1 MIGQAAKFSL
11 GQIVWHLNTEYR
23 GVIVDVDPEFQG
35 EEEWLEGQEETGP
48 NRNQPWYSLLV
59 DDTEQMAYV
68 PEQNLATD
76 DSEVP
81 INNPAM
87 DFFVGEMEDGR
98 YTVQQTLN

>member
-11 GQIVWHLNTEYR
+11 GQIVWNQGTQYR

-35 EEEWLEGQEETGP
+35 AEDWLEGLEDTEPQ
-48 NRNQPWYSLLV
+48 RHQPWYSLLV

-68 PEQNLATD
+68 PEQSLVHDN
-76 DSEVP
+76 SEVP
-81 INNPAM
+81 VNNPAM
-87 DFFVGEMEDGR
+87 DYFVGEMENGR